1 MTQAF
6 DWMKL
11 AKNSTSRRDCTL
23 LCSNVGYL
31 ILKLFY
37 YHLKKGPFKLTDQ
50 GSLEKLK
57 DGQPRIRLRSVLQ
70 LVCFSRFGSW

>member
-31 ILKLFY
+31 VLKLFY
-37 YHLKKGPFKLTDQ
+37 YYLKKGPFVSKSDIIVLTPGQQ
-50 GSLEKLK
+50 GSMDHEL
-57 DGQPRIRLRSVLQ
+57 DRQPGLHLIRI
-70 LVCFSRFGSW
+70 